1 MSEFRV
7 DPEKVVNILY
17 TNWQGKTAIRHIV
30 PIEVKWETSE
40 WHPEPQWILDAW
52 DVEKDAR
59 RSFAMK
65 DIRSWFLD
73 KQNRETN

>member
-1 MSEFRV
+1 MSEFSV
-7 DPEKVVNILY
+7 EPEKGVNVLY
-17 TNWQGKTAIRHIV
+17 TNWQGKTAIRRIV

-52 DVEKDAR
+52 DIEKDAR

-73 KQNRETN
+73 K